1 MRIRIDN
8 VRKHYGALAALDG
21 LSLEI
26 TGGELFFLLGPS
38 GCGKTTLLRALAGLA
53 EPDAGRIFFDDRD
66 MTGVP
71 THQRRAAL
79 MFQGYALWPH
89 LTVAQNIAFGLE
101 MLGVGRAERE
111 ARVRRALDRVRIT
124 DLAERKP
131 NALSGGQQQ
140 RVALARTLVVE
151 PACLLLDEPLA
162 NLDAK
167 LRLEM
172 RAEIRRLCKDAGLTA
187 VYVTHDQKEA
197 LAAADRLAVMD
208 HGRLLQAGT
217 PRELYTRPATS
228 FVAAFLGPANL
239 LPVTVTATSPDM
251 TDLALPCGLRICAAG
266 APAAGAGAAVTACI
280 RPEAVAVQNGPPSGT
295 GWLPGRLTD
304 SVYLGGMAEHTVVLD
319 APAGEGPALTV
330 LETNPPPNR
339 LPGTRLWL
347 WFPPDQVTVLPPAA
361 DATGKPV

>member
-1 MRIRIDN
+1 MRIRIETL
-8 VRKHYGALAALDG
+8 RKQYGTMAALDN

-26 TGGELFFLLGPS
+26 ADGELFFLLGPS
-38 GCGKTTLLRALAGLA
+38 GCGKTTLLRALAGFV
-53 EPDAGRIFFDDRD
+53 EPDAGRILFDGRD

-89 LTVAQNIAFGLE
+89 LTVAENVAFGLE
-101 MLGVGRAERE
+101 MLGIGRGERE

-124 DLAERKP
+124 DLAGRKP

-172 RAEIRRLCKDAGLTA
+172 RAEIRRLCKEAGLTA

-208 HGRLLQAGT
+208 RGRLLQAGA
-217 PRELYTRPATS
+217 PRDLYTHPATP
-228 FVAAFLGPANL
+228 FVAGFLGPANL
-239 LPVTVTATSPDM
+239 LPATVAAATPEA
-251 TDLALPCGLRICAAG
+251 TELALPCGLRLRAG
-266 APAAGAGAAVTACI
+266 AGAGVAAGAAVTVCL
-280 RPEAVAVQNGPPSGT
+280 RPEAIAVHEQAPAAANGFA
-295 GWLPGRLTD
+295 GRLVE
-304 SVYLGGMAEHTVVLD
+304 SAYLGGMAEHTVVLD
-319 APAGEGPALTV
+319 APAGDGPALTV
-330 LETNPPPNR
+330 FETNPPPNR
-339 LPGTRLWL
+339 LPGAPVWL
-347 WFPPDQVTVLPPAA
+347 RFPPEHVTVLP
-361 DATGKPV
+361 G

>member
-1 MRIRIDN
+1 MRIRIDSI
-8 VRKHYGALAALDG
+8 RKQYGAQTVLDN

-26 TGGELFFLLGPS
+26 ADGELFFLLGPS
-38 GCGKTTLLRALAGLA
+38 GCGKTTLLRALAGLV

-66 MTGVP
+66 MTDVP

-101 MLGVGRAERE
+101 MLGLGRAERDT
-111 ARVRRALDRVRIT
+111 RVRRALDRVRIT

-162 NLDAK
+162 NLDTK

-172 RAEIRRLCKDAGLTA
+172 RAEIRRLCKEAGLTA

-208 HGRLLQAGT
+208 RGRLLQAGA
-217 PRELYTRPATS
+217 PRDLYTRPAS
-228 FVAAFLGPANL
+228 PFVAAFLGPANL
-239 LPVTVTATSPDM
+239 LPATVAATGPN
-251 TDLALPCGLRICAAG
+251 TTELALPCGLRLRAAG
-266 APAAGAGAAVTACI
+266 APAATAGAAVTICI
-280 RPEAVAVQNGPPSGT
+280 RPEAIAVQGGPPTESN
-295 GWLPGRLTD
+295 WFPGRLAD
-304 SVYLGGMAEHTVVLD
+304 SAYLGGMAEHTVVLD
-319 APAGEGPALTV
+319 APAGDGPTLTV
-330 LETNPPPNR
+330 LETNPPPERRPGAPLWLR
-339 LPGTRLWL
+339 LP
-347 WFPPDQVTVLPPAA
+347 PEHVTVLR
-361 DATGKPV
+361 

>member
-1 MRIRIDN
+1 MAYSLLMRIRIDSI
-8 VRKHYGALAALDG
+8 RKQYGAQTVLDN

-26 TGGELFFLLGPS
+26 ADGELFFLLGPS
-38 GCGKTTLLRALAGLA
+38 GCGKTTLLRALAGLV
-53 EPDAGRIFFDDRD
+53 EPDAGHIFFDDRD
-66 MTGVP
+66 MTDVP

-101 MLGVGRAERE
+101 MLGLGRAERDT
-111 ARVRRALDRVRIT
+111 RVRRALDRVRIT

-162 NLDAK
+162 NLDTK

-172 RAEIRRLCKDAGLTA
+172 RAEIRRLCKEAGLTA

-208 HGRLLQAGT
+208 RGRLLQAGA
-217 PRELYTRPATS
+217 PRDLYTRPAS
-228 FVAAFLGPANL
+228 PFVAAFLGPANL
-239 LPVTVTATSPDM
+239 LPATVAAHSDPGPAV
-251 TDLALPCGLRICAAG
+251 LSLPCGLRIRAATAG
-266 APAAGAGAAVTACI
+266 NAATGAAVTVCL
-280 RPEAVAVQNGPPSGT
+280 RPEALDVRGDLPAGEN
-295 GWLPGRLTD
+295 WFPGRLAD
-304 SVYLGGMAEHTVVLD
+304 SAYLGGMAEHTIVLD
-319 APAGEGPALTV
+319 APAGAGPTLTV
-330 LETNPPPNR
+330 LETNPPPDRHPGASLWLR
-339 LPGTRLWL
+339 LP
-347 WFPPDQVTVLPPAA
+347 PEHVTVLPPA
-361 DATGKPV
+361 